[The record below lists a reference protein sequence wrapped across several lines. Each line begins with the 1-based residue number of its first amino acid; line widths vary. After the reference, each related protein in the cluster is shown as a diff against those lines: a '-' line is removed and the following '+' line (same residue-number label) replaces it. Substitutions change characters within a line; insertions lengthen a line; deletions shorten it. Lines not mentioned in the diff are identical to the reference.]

1 MKVTKLVAWPHV
13 MVENKSGS
21 NVQPKGPNTKE
32 NAVRCKANP
41 NKMNRPSSSTK
52 KLDKNEHDAVKS
64 PDSKCCVMLADV
76 VEDLAFGLAIDVVI
90 SSTDDLAD
98 AFKTEDAAADDG
110 CQDVGAS
117 DDSVAAEDTALVD
130 GDAVAAVSNA
140 AAVVA
145 VSKEC

>member
-1 MKVTKLVAWPHV
+1 M
-13 MVENKSGS
+13 
-21 NVQPKGPNTKE
+21 
-32 NAVRCKANP
+32 
-41 NKMNRPSSSTK
+41 
-52 KLDKNEHDAVKS
+52 
-64 PDSKCCVMLADV
+64 
-76 VEDLAFGLAIDVVI
+76 EDLAFSLPIDFVI

-117 DDSVAAEDTALVD
+117 DNSVAAEDTPLDD

-145 VSKEC
+145 ASEECRVVLAKEDDGDVSGCNRLSCLLSPSDDWEQVKR